1 MDVQHLGWG
10 VAATAPPAIML
21 VTGSIFYLS
30 FLAFSSGASLA
41 VAKIGVIAGNV
52 TQVATRAA
60 KFSLFDPAKEMV
72 YIEMSKEE
80 KGKGKAA
87 VDLVGSQI
95 GKTGASW
102 VSQALLL
109 GCGSI
114 ATAMPIFGCLYGAVI
129 MYLSHQR
136 CKDISHVYTLCVQC
150 VAGCGQAV
158 ANRAAEDGRGT

>member
-1 MDVQHLGWG
+1 M
-10 VAATAPPAIML
+10 AAAAPPAIML

-72 YIEMSKEE
+72 YIEMSQEE

-87 VDLVGSQI
+87 VDLVSSQI

-109 GCGSI
+109 GFGSI
-114 ATAMPIFGCLYGAVI
+114 ATAMPIFGCLYGTVI
-129 MYLSHQR
+129 MYA
-136 CKDISHVYTLCVQC
+136 CISLWVYLMDLCCVQC

-158 ANRAAEDGRGT
+158 ANRTAEDRGGTQTEGIGQAE